1 MKIYEE
7 TLNQMQT
14 VVTLS
19 VHMKSLSKVKIKTE
33 DTGLVRLIDEAI
45 HDMQTFYLNPKA
57 KSKSVPLDL
66 TKLKNPKMVNLKNY
80 CEKMLA
86 NKKPEWQ
93 VEAER
98 QGWTPSQGK

>member
-19 VHMKSLSKVKIKTE
+19 THMKSLSKVKIKTE
-33 DTGLVRLIDEAI
+33 DSELARLIDEAI
-45 HDMQTFYLNPKA
+45 NDMQAFYLNPKA

-66 TKLKNPKMVNLKNY
+66 TKSIKPKMVNLKNY
-80 CEKMLA
+80 CEKMLV

-98 QGWTPSQGK
+98 QGWAPPQGK